1 MFRHMEYIYCVYQEK
16 SFSRAAERLY
26 ISQSSLSLTIKK
38 AEERIGTP
46 IFDRKTTPLSLTEFG
61 EEYISA
67 VEKVMR
73 LRDGLD
79 NFLYETEHLSRGH
92 ISLGAANFCISYLL
106 PPLLTAFRQAYP
118 KIQVE
123 LHERS
128 TPSLIRMLSEGRIDM
143 MISNMALDDRFYQ
156 GTPFCQEHMVLV
168 IPKELCPEGPLKSAG
183 LSFEQFQAGEKKEWP
198 DLPLEED
205 PLPVV
210 LLRPGNDSRD
220 RADRLL
226 AQRNIHAQV
235 VLELDQLSTA
245 YQFACS
251 GLGATVVSDILI
263 QRSGPRDQVLYYP
276 LAGEAAERQIQIYI
290 RRNHPVTRVMDTFL
304 QTAKENMAGK
314 G

>member
-61 EEYISA
+61 VEYISA

-106 PPLLTAFRQAYP
+106 PPLLTTFRQTYP

-168 IPKELCPEGPLKSAG
+168 IPKGKAPACHLNSFRRGRRKHGPTFHWRKSRCLLFCYG
-183 LSFEQFQAGEKKEWP
+183 LETTPGTGRTGFWP
-198 DLPLEED
+198 RETSTPRWCWSWTSS
-205 PLPVV
+205 PRPTSLPVPAWA
-210 LLRPGNDSRD
+210 LRWSATSSFSAPAPEIRCCIIRSPERLRSARSRS
-220 RADRLL
+220 
-226 AQRNIHAQV
+226 I
-235 VLELDQLSTA
+235 
-245 YQFACS
+245 FAE
-251 GLGATVVSDILI
+251 TIL
-263 QRSGPRDQVLYYP
+263 
-276 LAGEAAERQIQIYI
+276 
-290 RRNHPVTRVMDTFL
+290 
-304 QTAKENMAGK
+304 
-314 G
+314 